1 MGDCQWAPAR
11 RRRRRRKKHSPVTIT
26 ELELESRLKAAANAL
41 RGPVDPA
48 DFKTYVFPM
57 LFWKWISDTW
67 VYEHNQALEKLGA
80 DLDDEVEADY
90 HRFDMPAGTLWS
102 EATGKVRNLGAEIA
116 KAFQR
121 IEKANPRSLAGVF
134 GDASWGNKERLP
146 ESALVGLIK
155 AFNELPLDPTTVS
168 HDLLGAGYEYLLKD
182 FADESGKK
190 AGEFFTPRSVVNL
203 LVGILQPEPGEL
215 VYDPTCGSGGM
226 LVATINQLRESG
238 KDHRSLRLYGQ
249 EINLTTASIA
259 RMNLFLHEIED
270 FDIKRGDTLRAPAFK
285 DTRGSVRTFD
295 VVIANPPFSLSNWGA
310 DRWPADPR
318 AFCGVPPAK
327 SGDYAFVQHM
337 ISSMNIGTG
346 RVGVV
351 MPHGVLFR
359 GGAEAR
365 IRQCLIEQDNLEAV
379 IGLPPNL
386 FYSTTIPACLMI
398 FRDQKPAD
406 RKNHILFVDGSA
418 RFDKASNQ
426 NHMSER
432 DVEILI
438 DAYRSGVD
446 PDGGG
451 ANVRLVPFDEIKGN
465 GFDLNI
471 GRYIKVAAEEIAD
484 FGSALVAY
492 ADARQQRIE
501 TEHTMFE
508 RLAAVGI
515 DLSMF
520 EAIDE

>member
-1 MGDCQWAPAR
+1 M
-11 RRRRRRKKHSPVTIT
+11 TIT
-26 ELELESRLKAAANAL
+26 QQELESRLWDAANAL

-67 VYEHNQALEKLGA
+67 VYEHDEAIAEFG
-80 DLDDEVEADY
+80 DELDDEVEADY
-90 HRFDMPAGTLWS
+90 HRFEMPEGTLWS
-102 EATGKVRNLGAEIA
+102 EATGKVKNLGAEIA
-116 KAFQR
+116 KSFQR

-134 GDASWGNKERLP
+134 GDASWGNEERLP
-146 ESALVGLIK
+146 ESALLALIRS
-155 AFNELPLDPTTVS
+155 FNELPLDPTTVS

-203 LVGILQPEPGEL
+203 LVGILKPEPGEA
-215 VYDPTCGSGGM
+215 VYDPACGSGGM
-226 LVATINQLRESG
+226 LVATINQLREAG

-270 FDIKRGDTLRAPAFK
+270 FVVKRGDTLRAPAFK
-285 DTRGSVRTFD
+285 DTKGAVRTFD

-310 DRWPADPR
+310 DRWATDPR

-327 SGDYAFVQHM
+327 NGDFAFVQHM
-337 ISSMNIGTG
+337 VSSMKKGTG

-359 GGAEAR
+359 GGKEAT
-365 IRQCLIEQDNLEAV
+365 IRQCLVEQDQLEAV

-386 FYSTTIPACLMI
+386 FYSTQIPACLLI
-398 FRDQKPAD
+398 FRDQKPIE
-406 RKNHILFVDGSA
+406 RKDHVLFIDGSA
-418 RFDKASNQ
+418 RFSKGKKQ
-426 NHMSER
+426 NVMSDDDVRAVVSTYDAGADSDCER
-432 DVEILI
+432 
-438 DAYRSGVD
+438 
-446 PDGGG
+446 G
-451 ANVRLVPFDEIKGN
+451 AQARLVPFEEIESN

-471 GRYIKVAAEEIAD
+471 GRYIRVAVEETAD
-484 FGSALVAY
+484 LDTALLAY
-492 ADARQQRIE
+492 ATARRNRID
-501 TEHTMFE
+501 TEAVMLE
-508 RLAAVGI
+508 RLAAAGV
-515 DLSMF
+515 DLSAF
-520 EAIDE
+520 GETHE